1 MKSKSVKQSLRYK
14 SWKKTQ
20 YDKAVR
26 NLKKIINSDY
36 FDSVAN
42 SKIAK
47 NMYAYIQSASAIELT
62 LLPKYSETYSDRIQA
77 RLIEGAGVA
86 ANIRMRKL
94 LKQAVE
100 DLLDLGIQHSILDRL
115 YEFKRVRK
123 ILDTQPSTFSS
134 LTGNIVDFVV
144 DDSDY
149 DVAEFNSLDD
159 LSSKELE
166 SIIKS
171 EKELNRMADSLDKM
185 EERGELAD
193 FPTKNR
199 RLARM
204 SYEERYRFL
213 FLIKDIDNFRAR
225 AEASKKDFV
234 ANTYLENRRGVLAND
249 FQSKYDDYI
258 KARVASFVAEESRY
272 MTTIKGKDTSAAK
285 ATDDIR
291 RKLAEKDRALLKGTL
306 SEKDLRREISRKQR
320 QYENRAQMFL
330 ATEVSTAYNF
340 GKLIGFSSLEDLN
353 KRFRW
358 NADWELEVRNSNGD
372 YEVCEACALMDGN
385 TYTVRDLLVIGTQL
399 DVGAGGF
406 GRTRTNRTDFKNPSL
421 PQIPFHPHCACFWSL
436 DDDNMRLDSEQIY
449 EDIPINSVRQLDPEG
464 KIVPKAKGNLAASL
478 AGVGLLVGSAYLLSR
493 SNYWNAFASSVMGR
507 YTFPT
512 KPFTDTVVD
521 TANYVSETY
530 APDIATAVKN
540 TIMDAAESASVA
552 RPISTP
558 AAPTVSTPLPKVPVP
573 TI

>member
-1 MKSKSVKQSLRYK
+1 MKSKSAKQSLRYK
-14 SWKKTQ
+14 LWKKTQ
-20 YDKAVR
+20 YDKAIR
-26 NLKKIINSDY
+26 KLKNIINSDY
-36 FDSVAN
+36 FDSIAN
-42 SKIAK
+42 TKIAK
-47 NMYAYIQSASAIELT
+47 NIYSYIQDASTMELT
-62 LLPKYSETYSDRIQA
+62 LLPKYSEVYSDRIQT

-86 ANIRMRKL
+86 ANIRMKKL
-94 LKQAVE
+94 LKQAVDE
-100 DLLDLGIQHSILDRL
+100 LLDLGIQHSILDRL

-123 ILDTQPSTFSS
+123 ILDNQPANFSS
-134 LTGNIVDFVV
+134 LTGNLVDFVV
-144 DDSDY
+144 NDTDY
-149 DVAEFNSLDD
+149 GVAEFNSLDD
-159 LSSKELE
+159 LTPKELE

-193 FPTKNR
+193 FPTKNSR
-199 RLARM
+199 IARM

-225 AEASKKDFV
+225 AEASKKKFV
-234 ANTYLENRRGVLAND
+234 ADTYLENRRGVLAND

-258 KARVASFVAEESRY
+258 KARVASFISEESRY
-272 MTTIKGKDTSAAK
+272 MTSIKGKDASAAN

-306 SEKDLRREISRKQR
+306 SAKDLRKEISKKQK

-358 NADWELEVRNSNGD
+358 NADWELQTRNSNGD
-372 YEVCEACALMDGN
+372 YEVCDACAAMDGN

-406 GRTRTNRTDFKNPSL
+406 GKNRSNRTDFKNPSL
-421 PQIPFHPHCACFWSL
+421 PQIPFHPMCNCYWTL
-436 DDDNMRLDSEQIY
+436 EDDNMRLDSEQIY
-449 EDIPINSVRQLDPEG
+449 EDIPIDSVRQLDPEG
-464 KIVPKAKGNLAASL
+464 KLVPKAKGNLVASL

-493 SNYWNAFASSVMGR
+493 SNYWNAFASSVMGK

-512 KPFTDTVVD
+512 KTFTNTVLDTVDYVTDTYTPDIAKAVTDTV
-521 TANYVSETY
+521 
-530 APDIATAVKN
+530 
-540 TIMDAAESASVA
+540 MDAAGSAATA
-552 RPISTP
+552 RPISVPT
-558 AAPTVSTPLPKVPVP
+558 PTVPRVLPDIPVP